1 MRKREFQSIL
11 LEDLRIRW
19 PGFTIRRVAL
29 NQHMPRVERLGEH
42 VHRFAQMLLYLRG
55 EGLQRLGERSLP
67 VGRGTVLVIPPG
79 QPHRFEK
86 TRPVRPI
93 CLAIDFET
101 IEPLIWREAATLPPR
116 ELARVERQLL
126 SLHAAQRHP
135 DPFSLQSAA
144 LIIELL
150 ASLAGTVSGA
160 GSRGEGP
167 LTAQVKAFVSRH
179 GFSDLSPGL
188 VADTLVRSLDHLN
201 RRLRAECGVT
211 VGGLLNELRLIEAT
225 RLLRSTDTSIG
236 GVGEAVG
243 MDDQNYFARWF
254 RRLTGQT
261 PSRWRA
267 AMRE

>member
-1 MRKREFQSIL
+1 VRTREFQPIL

-55 EGLQRLGERSLP
+55 EGQQHLGGRTLP

-86 TRPVRPI
+86 TRAVRPI

-101 IEPLIWREAATLPPR
+101 AGPSGWQESATLPPG
-116 ELARVERQLL
+116 ELARIEHQLVR
-126 SLHAAQRHP
+126 LHEARRRP

-144 LIIELL
+144 LVVPLL
-150 ASLAGTVSGA
+150 ASLAGAVSGTPP
-160 GSRGEGP
+160 RGGGRV
-167 LTAQVKAFVSRH
+167 TSQVKSVATRH
-179 GFSDLSPGL
+179 GFSGLSPGL
-188 VADTLVRSLDHLN
+188 VAASLGRSLDHLN
-201 RRLRAECGVT
+201 RRLRAESGIT
-211 VGGLLNELRLIEAT
+211 LGGLLNELRLAEAT
-225 RLLRSTDTSIG
+225 RLLRGSDAEIG
-236 GVGEAVG
+236 TVAEAVG
-243 MDDQNYFARWF
+243 MDDQNYFSRWF

-261 PSRWRA
+261 PTRWRS